1 MSPDSTASP
10 AYRVPHVLVEV
21 AADMYTRPMDPD
33 QLAEFIETVAGQLE
47 ELRAM
52 HPWLAAARAEWAARP
67 HTTANAEAA

>member
-1 MSPDSTASP
+1 
-10 AYRVPHVLVEV
+10 
-21 AADMYTRPMDPD
+21 MDPD